1 MSATLTPVAAGDRIV
16 VVDALRGFALMG
28 IVLVHM
34 VEQYVGGPVPQTVG
48 AFTSHGPVDS
58 VIEGLINVFIRG
70 KFFTIFSLLFGLSF
84 FIQLERAEQKG
95 TSFGARFLW
104 RLAILF
110 AIGFV
115 HNLFYRGDILTVYAL
130 LGVVLVP
137 LNRLSD
143 RALLWTAVLLLI
155 VPRFLIFGAE
165 QALGLTPPDVLDNQA
180 AQQAYWE
187 VLREGSLGELFA
199 MNAGYGFW
207 TKMYFQFHWVARG
220 YQTLALFLLGLY
232 VGRRGYFND
241 LEGHRP
247 LLRRLVRWGG
257 GLTLGFFLLTGLT
270 FGLLQPA
277 FGSPVF
283 LAAMTFADLGN
294 MAMTGLLIGA
304 FGLWYLK
311 PNLRRTL
318 DQLVP
323 YGRMALTNY
332 FVQSLIGTFIF
343 FNYGLGLLGE
353 IGSSLTFLLAIVLFV
368 TQVVFS
374 RYWLQRFHYG
384 PLEWLWRSLTY
395 GRWQPLRKARAVAVV
410 NH

>member
-48 AFTSHGPVDS
+48 AFTSHGLADNIV
-58 VIEGLINVFIRG
+58 EALINIFIRG

-84 FIQLERAEQKG
+84 FIQLDRAEQKG
-95 TSFGARFLW
+95 ASFGLRFLW

-110 AIGFV
+110 AIGFM

-130 LGVVLVP
+130 LGIVLLP

-143 RALLWTAVLLLI
+143 RALLWTALLLLI
-155 VPRFLIFGAE
+155 LPRFVVYGTE
-165 QALGLTPPDVLDNQA
+165 QLLSLTPPDVLDNQA
-180 AQQAYWE
+180 AQQAYWD
-187 VLREGSLGELFA
+187 VLREGSLGQLFA

-207 TKMYFQFHWVARG
+207 SKMYFQFHWVARG

-232 VGRRGYFND
+232 VGRRGYFTD
-241 LEGHRP
+241 LEANRP
-247 LLRRLVRWGG
+247 LLRKLLRWGG
-257 GLTLGFFLLTGLT
+257 GLALGFFLLTGLT
-270 FGLLQPA
+270 FGLLNPA
-277 FGSPVF
+277 FGSPLF
-283 LAAMTFADLGN
+283 YLAMTFADLGN
-294 MAMTGLLIGA
+294 MAMTGLIIGA
-304 FGLWYLK
+304 FGWWYLK

-318 DQLVP
+318 DKLVP

-332 FVQSLIGTFIF
+332 FTQSLIGTFIF
-343 FNYGLGLLGE
+343 FHFGLGLLGA
-353 IGSSLTFLLAIVLFV
+353 IGSGLTFLLAVVIFV
-368 TQVVFS
+368 TQVAFS
-374 RYWLQRFHYG
+374 RYWLRRFHYG

-395 GRWQPLRKARAVAVV
+395 GRWQPLRKGEPVAVV
-410 NH
+410 SH